1 MSTWFLLAVASA
13 IVFGFSTFFFKI
25 NSFKDWPLLPFFV
38 GVYGSGTLAFVVT
51 AYWEGVLFLTTAVI
65 LSGVV
70 VGIGS
75 TFGNLLFMKALEHGP
90 VSLTSP
96 IVNTNIL
103 LIVLMSVFLYG
114 ERLGVFEYTGILL
127 IIAAITILPL
137 DPKEKLSIPNR
148 IWYVYALAA
157 TVLFF
162 LRNGGLKVTEEM
174 ALPNTT
180 ILMVGYFVGTV
191 WSIYA
196 YILDRGKKKVPQ
208 SKQVKAVVFGLIT
221 GLFSYGGMQ
230 LYAVALQ
237 TGPASII
244 SPIFATNSLVVA
256 LLSILYLKEKLTG
269 LQVATLVC
277 VFVGIVLLR
286 VG

>member
-1 MSTWFLLAVASA
+1 MSTWFVLAVASA
-13 IVFGFSTFFFKI
+13 VVFGISTFFFKI
-25 NSFKDWPLLPFFV
+25 NSFKNWPLLPFFG
-38 GVYGSGTLAFVVT
+38 GVYGSGTLAFIVT
-51 AYWEGVLFLTTAVI
+51 ANLEGVLYLTPMII
-65 LSGVV
+65 LSGIV

-75 TFGNLLFMKALEHGP
+75 TFGNLLLMRAFQHGP
-90 VSLTSP
+90 ASLTSP

-103 LIVLMSVFLYG
+103 LIVIMSVLFYG
-114 ERLGVFEYTGILL
+114 ERLGILEYIGILL
-127 IIAAITILPL
+127 IIVAISILPL
-137 DPKEKLSIPNR
+137 DPQEKLSIPNR
-148 IWYVYALAA
+148 IWYVYALVA

-180 ILMVGYFVGTV
+180 ILMVGYFVGAV
-191 WSIYA
+191 WSVYA
-196 YILDRGKKKVPQ
+196 YLMSKETKMEEGAKQGKGF
-208 SKQVKAVVFGLIT
+208 ALGLVT

-256 LLSILYLKEKLTG
+256 LLSILYLKEKLT
-269 LQVATLVC
+269 LMQTTTLVG

-286 VG
+286 V

>member
-1 MSTWFLLAVASA
+1 MSMWFLLAVASA
-13 IVFGFSTFFFKI
+13 VIFGISSFFFKI
-25 NSFKDWPLLPFFV
+25 NSFKNWPLLPFFI
-38 GVYGSGTLAFVVT
+38 GVYGSGTMAFVVT
-51 AYWEGVLFLTTAVI
+51 AYLEGVLFLTTAII
-65 LSGVV
+65 LSGII

-75 TFGNLLFMKALEHGP
+75 TFGNLLFMKALQYGP
-90 VSLTSP
+90 ASLTSP

-103 LIVLMSVFLYG
+103 LIVIMSVFIYN
-114 ERLGVFEYTGILL
+114 ERLGILEYSGIFL
-127 IIAAITILPL
+127 IIIAISILPL

-148 IWYVYALAA
+148 IWYVYALFA
-157 TVLFF
+157 TILFF

-180 ILMVGYFVGTV
+180 ILFVGYFVGTL

-196 YILDRGKKKVPQ
+196 YFSTIEKKKQ
-208 SKQVKAVVFGLIT
+208 EASKQIHSFAFGFIT

-230 LYAVALQ
+230 LYVMALQ

-256 LLSILYLKEKLTG
+256 LLSILYLKERITG
-269 LQVATLVC
+269 LQAVTLIG

-286 VG
+286 IG